1 MNRPIKEQWTPYMV
15 NQQVGGYYTVYDA
28 FTFATVRNAGH
39 MVPQFQPERALRKLN
54 VVFVTN
60 WFRHVQQ
67 ILVQGSFVINKVFFC
82 KQSSYNFETNKEAKL
97 QCNQNWQKPRGRVA
111 IALDK
116 FDRRSF
122 KFSFCF

>member
-67 ILVQGSFVINKVFFC
+67 ILVQGSFVINKDFFANNRLMTS
-82 KQSSYNFETNKEAKL
+82 KLTKEAKL
-97 QCNQNWQKPRGRVA
+97 NVTRIGKSPAVE
-111 IALDK
+111 LP
-116 FDRRSF
+116 
-122 KFSFCF
+122 